1 MSTEKSDGGGV
12 KNCGSC
18 YWRNPS
24 SDYCPKSGVEREDN
38 DPACG
43 CYANYEYPKSFPTH
57 IEHPMPRLSVSEVLK
72 DYIMEKKET
81 KVCTRCGREMPLESF
96 PKSIRSKDGYMSV
109 CKECNS
115 KARSE
120 GRWGKK
126 TVHVEEVT
134 SWPATPAPEQTQK
147 PGDAIVEKILKQ
159 RAAEAE
165 EELQQ
170 NVLKATPDKTLVE
183 ELRSRGWEVTCKRTI
198 VEEL

>member
-24 SDYCPKSGVEREDN
+24 SNYCPKSGVEREDN

-43 CYANYEYPKSFPTH
+43 CYADYKDEWMKEAQGTKGSWNYREPAKETNVDKIIF
-57 IEHPMPRLSVSEVLK
+57 
-72 DYIMEKKET
+72 KKMET
-81 KVCTRCGREMPLESF
+81 KVCTRCGREFPLESF
-96 PKSIRSKDGYMSV
+96 PTCKKAKDGHLSV

-120 GRWGKK
+120 ARHNKK
-126 TVHVEEVT
+126 TVHVEEVAVWSANT
-134 SWPATPAPEQTQK
+134 DPAAHPIIMS
-147 PGDAIVEKILKQ
+147 AITD
-159 RAAEAE
+159 
-165 EELQQ
+165 
-170 NVLKATPDKTLVE
+170 KALVE
-183 ELRSRGWEVTCKRTI
+183 ELRKRGWEVTCKRTV

>member
-24 SDYCPKSGVEREDN
+24 SGYCPKSGVEREDN

-43 CYANYEYPKSFPTH
+43 CYAAEFYPSQVKDLSFPESM
-57 IEHPMPRLSVSEVLK
+57 IVEHK
-72 DYIMEKKET
+72 FKKMET

-126 TVHVEEVT
+126 TVHVEEVA